1 MTAKPKEADYSNL
14 FKKVAP
20 PEKKQAE
27 DKPKKPRQVSF
38 YIPDL
43 AFIQLKTLAAEER
56 TTQQALILD
65 GLNEVFKKHGKP
77 PIA

>member
-1 MTAKPKEADYSNL
+1 MAAKPQEADVSNL
-14 FKKVAP
+14 FKRVV
-20 PEKKQAE
+20 PEKKQA
-27 DKPKKPRQVSF
+27 DAKAKKPRQVSF